1 MPNSNLKRH
10 SAGGLMHKLVSLV
23 LVSLLFQQASP
34 VETRIVEYLKTH
46 VTPGKP
52 VVVSELYNNVFKTP
66 EEQKALERLYNTFFK
81 IPTFIVQYNA
91 ATKKIPTLREISEQ
105 FHFGVPGE
113 ADVILRVMESD
124 PRVPKFLERDP
135 KTGEITKVD
144 IERIKASPQF
154 SRVIERT
161 IAGWVGKEA
170 PPFSLTGYDGKPVTS
185 AQVAQQPHLMYFWF
199 TNCPPCVKTSPILTE
214 LYNKYGKQGFKIVGA
229 NADKV
234 LELPYDDKAR
244 ADYAKKYSF
253 TFTLT
258 HLNAETQQA
267 YGGISVFPTMFFVD
281 KTGTIVKHFV
291 NFQEKAA
298 LETAIQETLAK

>member
-1 MPNSNLKRH
+1 MFNL
-10 SAGGLMHKLVSLV
+10 AGTV
-23 LVSLLFQQASP
+23 LISLLFQASST
-34 VETRIVEYLKTH
+34 ETRIIEYLKAN
-46 VTPGKP
+46 VVPGRA
-52 VVVSELYNNVFKTP
+52 VVISNLYNNVFKTP
-66 EEQKALERLYNTFFK
+66 EERKVLDRLYSTFFK
-81 IPTFIVQYNA
+81 IPMFIVQYNT
-91 ATKKIPTLREISEQ
+91 ATKKIPTLKELSEQ
-105 FHFGVPGE
+105 FNFTVPGE
-113 ADVILRVMESD
+113 ADVILRIMEAD
-124 PRVPKFLERDP
+124 PRVPKFLERNP

-144 IERIKASPQF
+144 IETIKASPQF

-185 AQVAQQPHLMYFWF
+185 AQLARQPHLLYFWF

-234 LELPYDDKAR
+234 LELPYDDKIR
-244 ADYAKKYSF
+244 ADYAKKYGF
-253 TFTLT
+253 NFTLA

-267 YGGISVFPTMFFVD
+267 YGGIIVFPTMFFVD

-291 NFQEKAA
+291 NFQEKPV
-298 LETAIQETLAK
+298 LEMAIQEILGK

>member
-1 MPNSNLKRH
+1 MFKL
-10 SAGGLMHKLVSLV
+10 AGAV
-23 LVSLLFQQASP
+23 LISLLFQASST
-34 VETRIVEYLKTH
+34 ETRIIEYLKAN
-46 VTPGKP
+46 VVPGRA
-52 VVVSELYNNVFKTP
+52 VVISNLYNNVFKTP
-66 EEQKALERLYNTFFK
+66 EERKVLDRLYSTFFK
-81 IPTFIVQYNA
+81 IPMFIVQYNT
-91 ATKKIPTLREISEQ
+91 ATKKIPTLKELSEQ
-105 FHFGVPGE
+105 FNFTVPGE
-113 ADVILRVMESD
+113 ADVILRIMEAD
-124 PRVPKFLERDP
+124 PRVPKFLERNP

-144 IERIKASPQF
+144 IETIKASPQF

-185 AQVAQQPHLMYFWF
+185 AQLARQPHLLYFWF

-234 LELPYDDKAR
+234 LELPYDDKIR
-244 ADYAKKYSF
+244 ADYAKKYGF
-253 TFTLT
+253 NFTLA

-267 YGGISVFPTMFFVD
+267 YGGIIVFPTMFFVD

-291 NFQEKAA
+291 NFQEKPV
-298 LETAIQETLAK
+298 LEMAIQEILGK